1 MSWSVR
7 AQVVDIRTDT
17 PHASDV
23 IWIDTNIWIWL
34 TYAGP
39 QPPQSA
45 PYIRYIASLK
55 KIKASM
61 AAGSINLAELAAHIE
76 HTELLKWQARNGRPA
91 DSRELK
97 VFRWDAAQRRDVV
110 DEIGRC
116 WRAVQGYANLPANAI
131 QSTCVTRAAESL
143 ESGDLV
149 DGGDAVMLADARR
162 NGITSVLT
170 DDADFATVE
179 WITLFTANLKTINE
193 ARTTGKLILR

>member
-1 MSWSVR
+1 VSWSVR
-7 AQVVDIRTDT
+7 AQVVDIRSDA
-17 PHASDV
+17 PRASDT
-23 IWIDTNIWIWL
+23 IWVDTNVWIWL

-55 KIKASM
+55 KIN
-61 AAGSINLAELAAHIE
+61 AAMTAGPINLAELAAHIE
-76 HTELLKWQARNGRPA
+76 HTELLKWQVRNGKPA

-97 VFRWDAAQRRDVV
+97 VFRWDAAQRSDVA

-116 WRAVQGYANLPANAI
+116 WRALQGYANLPVNAI

-143 ESGDLV
+143 KCGDLV
-149 DGGDAVMLADARR
+149 DGGDAVLLADARR
-162 NGITSVLT
+162 NGVTSVLT

-193 ARTTGKLILR
+193 ARTVGKLIQR